1 MNWRLLGCQPAFECA
16 EKALRS
22 NNPSGAMVLGAPFPQ
37 ASAGQTNQVNNKL
50 EINRAS
56 GQPRK
61 PDLIVKAAP
70 LLWCEKARFVETSD

>member
-1 MNWRLLGCQPAFECA
+1 MEA
-16 EKALRS
+16 E
-22 NNPSGAMVLGAPFPQ
+22 
-37 ASAGQTNQVNNKL
+37 AGVG
-50 EINRAS
+50 